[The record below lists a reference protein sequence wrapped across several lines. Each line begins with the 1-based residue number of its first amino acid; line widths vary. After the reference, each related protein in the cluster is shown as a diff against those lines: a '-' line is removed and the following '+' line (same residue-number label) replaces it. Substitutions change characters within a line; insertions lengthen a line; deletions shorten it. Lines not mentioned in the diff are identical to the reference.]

1 VAERLTSSKAA
12 TLNFGLLLVTVVL
25 PTKSSH
31 GHSLLRVGEKVGTIK
46 HGAPSIRPPAISQKL
61 NPTCTSHFAHACTF
75 REKFAAG

>member
-1 VAERLTSSKAA
+1 MERDRGLGEARRGGKGHEAGRLTSSKAA

-46 HGAPSIRPPAISQKL
+46 HGAPSVGLLP
-61 NPTCTSHFAHACTF
+61 
-75 REKFAAG
+75 